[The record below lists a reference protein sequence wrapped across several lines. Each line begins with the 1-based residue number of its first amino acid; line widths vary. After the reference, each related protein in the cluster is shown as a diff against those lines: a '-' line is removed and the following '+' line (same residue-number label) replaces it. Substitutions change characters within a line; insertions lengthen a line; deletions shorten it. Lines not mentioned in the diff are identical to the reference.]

1 MSDKRSPIYYYK
13 FDLSD
18 DKKTITKV
26 KGIQFVEQELNI
38 PCDDTQFLTL
48 RAADK
53 DGHLM
58 GLLKCW
64 VGYDLIKEIASLP
77 QLPDCTPQR
86 LVAKGERNYL
96 K

>member
-53 DGHLM
+53 SNGI
-58 GLLKCW
+58 
-64 VGYDLIKEIASLP
+64 IKVLGG
-77 QLPDCTPQR
+77 
-86 LVAKGERNYL
+86 V
-96 K
+96 